1 MSNKYELDDLYE
13 EKGCVAA
20 IAVVLIVL
28 ALAFGLI
35 CLEAW
40 ALMALWNSC
49 LVPAVIV
56 LNEVGFWQM
65 WGIMVVCNSLFKGWI
80 HWGKKK
86 DK

>member
-1 MSNKYELDDLYE
+1 MFDFEDTYE

-20 IAVVLIVL
+20 IAAVLILL
-28 ALAFGLI
+28 ALAFGII
-35 CLEAW
+35 CLEA
-40 ALMALWNSC
+40 LVVMALWNSC
-49 LVPAVIV
+49 LVPAVTV

-86 DK
+86 DN

>member
-1 MSNKYELDDLYE
+1 MSSKYDFDNVYE
-13 EKGCVAA
+13 EKGCAA
-20 IAVVLIVL
+20 VIGIVLFVL
-28 ALAFGLI
+28 ALAFGII

-40 ALMALWNSC
+40 VVMALWNAC
-49 LVPAVIV
+49 LVPAVTV

-86 DK
+86 DN